1 MKKFTAIDLSGTV
14 HTRTSK
20 TRTYTHMVVGRLSS
34 VAHTLRAT
42 SKEVRA
48 LHRKNFVYHD
58 AIAKGTS
65 QWLERSRWETEEKYA
80 QRRAD
85 DIAKSVNELK
95 GCDNAQDYENMLVN
109 AALEGI
115 RHNMARGYY
124 DKYHSLGWC
133 GRADL
138 AEKLKTTSQNR
149 SWLDVTIL
157 EAIMKE

>member
-1 MKKFTAIDLSGTV
+1 MNKFTAIDPNGVT

-20 TRTYTHMVVGRLSS
+20 TRTYTHTVVGRPSS
-34 VAHTLRAT
+34 VAATLRVT
-42 SKEVRA
+42 SKGVRA
-48 LHRKNFVYHD
+48 LHRKNFAYHD

-85 DIAKSVNELK
+85 DIAKSVNELN
-95 GCDNAQDYENMLVN
+95 GCDTAQDYENMLVN

-115 RHNMARGYY
+115 RHSTARGYY

-138 AEKLKTTSQNR
+138 AAKLKIKSENR
-149 SWLDVTIL
+149 RWVDVTIL
-157 EAIMKE
+157 EAK